1 MTGKTGRCLQ
11 SQSSLQLPPPRAKHL
26 VRAHDT
32 EKIMSTTQS
41 FTVVMAQLNFVV
53 GAAEDNTTLL
63 LNSARK
69 AIEDFDAQIVVFP
82 ELTLTSYPPEDLL
95 LRPSLARRMDEAMER
110 ILTAKLPATLVFGY
124 PETHEG
130 SLYNSLAVVDQ
141 GKLIAN
147 YRKQCLPNYQVF
159 DERRYFKAGHQPCI
173 AEVNGLRLG
182 FTICEDLWD
191 EGPSSQLASESLDLL
206 VNINASP
213 FHRGKAMERRRLLAR
228 RAGAIGAPIT
238 YVNLVGGQ
246 DELVFDG
253 GSLVVDS
260 DGTALVQAPQF
271 EAGLFPVVFEQS
283 SAGRYEPARGLL
295 APDLDDLAQVYT
307 ALTTGVRDYVVK
319 NGFKGVIL
327 GLSGGID
334 SALTLAIAVDAL
346 GPDAVNAVMMPFEYT
361 SQLSRDAAAQQA
373 AALGV
378 AYQSISIKPIYEQFV
393 QALAAEFEG
402 MEDDVT
408 EQNLQAR
415 CRGVLLMAIS
425 NKKGYLVLTTGNK
438 SEIAVGYSTLYGDM
452 AGGFD
457 VLKDVSKTLVY
468 ALSRYRNARK
478 DTENCVQ
485 LEAIPQ
491 AVIDRPPS
499 AELAPGQVDQD
510 NLPPYDVLDRI
521 LELYIEE
528 DASATAIIAEGFDE
542 QVVRRVLRLVD
553 VNEYK
558 RRQSPTGVRLTRRG
572 FGRDRRYPITNA
584 WPIGD

>member
-1 MTGKTGRCLQ
+1 
-11 SQSSLQLPPPRAKHL
+11 
-26 VRAHDT
+26 
-32 EKIMSTTQS
+32 
-41 FTVVMAQLNFVV
+41 
-53 GAAEDNTTLL
+53 LL

-95 LRPSLARRMDEAMER
+95 LRPSLARRMNEAMER

-283 SAGRYEPARGLL
+283 SAGRYEPASGLL

>member
-1 MTGKTGRCLQ
+1 
-11 SQSSLQLPPPRAKHL
+11 
-26 VRAHDT
+26 
-32 EKIMSTTQS
+32 MSTTRP

-53 GAAEDNTTLL
+53 GAIDDNTTLL
-63 LNSARK
+63 IDSARR
-69 AIEDFDAQIVVFP
+69 AIAEFNAQFVIFP

-95 LRPSLARRMDEAMER
+95 LRPSLAPRMKVAMDR
-110 ILTAKLPATLVFGY
+110 ILAAKLPTTLVFGY
-124 PETHEG
+124 PESSDG
-130 SLYNSLAVVDQ
+130 KLYNSLAVVDH
-141 GKLIAN
+141 GKLLAT

-159 DERRYFKAGHQPCI
+159 DERRYFQAGNQPCVLEI
-173 AEVNGLRLG
+173 HGLRLG
-182 FTICEDLWD
+182 FTICEDLW
-191 EGPSSQLASESLDLL
+191 EEMPTQQFEHQSLDLL
-206 VNINASP
+206 LNINASP
-213 FHRGKAMERRRLLAR
+213 FHRGKACERRQLLKR
-228 RAGAIGAPIT
+228 RAQAIGAPIA

-253 GSLVVDS
+253 GSLAVDS
-260 DGTALVQAPQF
+260 VGNAVVQAPQF
-271 EAGLFPVVFEQS
+271 EAGLYPAVFKLS
-283 SAGRYEPARGLL
+283 SSGRYEPARVSC
-295 APDLDDLAQVYT
+295 ATQPSDLAQVYK
-307 ALTTGVRDYVVK
+307 ALTIGVRDYVTK
-319 NGFKGVIL
+319 NGFKGVVL

-346 GPDAVNAVMMPFEYT
+346 GAHAVHAVMMPFEYT
-361 SQLSRDAAAQQA
+361 SQLSRDAAAEQA
-373 AALGV
+373 ATLGV
-378 AYQSISIKPIYEQFV
+378 AYRSISIKLIYDQFV
-393 QALAAEFEG
+393 GSLASEFEG
-402 MEDDVT
+402 LAEDVT

-468 ALSRYRNARK
+468 ELSKYRNELGGAGESG
-478 DTENCVQ
+478 TF
-485 LEAIPQ
+485 EAIPQ
-491 AVIDRPPS
+491 RVIDRPPS

-510 NLPPYDVLDRI
+510 NLPPYDILDRI

-528 DASATAIIAEGFDE
+528 DASASAIVAEGFDE
-542 QVVRRVLRLVD
+542 QLVRRVLRLVD

-584 WPIGD
+584 WPIGS

>member
-1 MTGKTGRCLQ
+1 
-11 SQSSLQLPPPRAKHL
+11 
-26 VRAHDT
+26 
-32 EKIMSTTQS
+32 MSNTQS

-53 GAAEDNTTLL
+53 GATEDNTTLL
-63 LNSARK
+63 LDSARK

-95 LRPSLARRMDEAMER
+95 LRPSLAHRMNEAMER
-110 ILTAKLPATLVFGY
+110 ILAAKLPATLVFGY
-124 PETHEG
+124 PETHDG
-130 SLYNSLAVVDQ
+130 CLYNSLAVVDQ
-141 GKLIAN
+141 GELVAN
-147 YRKQCLPNYQVF
+147 YRKQSLPNYQVF
-159 DERRYFKAGHQPCI
+159 DERRYFNAGNRPCV
-173 AEVNGLRLG
+173 AQVNGLRLG

-191 EGPSSQLASESLDLL
+191 EGPTAQLAGESLDLL

-213 FHRGKAMERRRLLAR
+213 FHRGKAEERRRLLAR
-228 RAGAIGAPIT
+228 RAGALGAPIT

-260 DGTALVQAPQF
+260 GGAALVQAPQF
-271 EAGLFPVVFEQS
+271 EAGLFPVVFDKS
-283 SAGRYEPARGLL
+283 SSGRYEPVSGLR
-295 APDLDDLAQVYT
+295 APELDDLGQVYE

-346 GPDAVNAVMMPFEYT
+346 GADAVNAVMMPFEYT

-378 AYQSISIKPIYEQFV
+378 AYQSISIKSIYEQFV

-402 MEDDVT
+402 LEDDVT

-468 ALSRYRNARK
+468 ALSKYRNTRG
-478 DTENCVQ
+478 DSDNCVPK
-485 LEAIPQ
+485 EAIPQ

-553 VNEYK
+553 LNEYK